1 MENNVHALIV
11 DDSKPVRSILT
22 KVLSGLQFQCIEA
35 SNGIEALDRLSH
47 MPRPALITLNRHM
60 PEMDGF
66 ELLGRIRRSQQF
78 QKLPVVMI
86 STDSSE
92 ASIQTAMSLGATD
105 FVAKPFT
112 PTELTKHLKKL
123 GLLKKTDTTTRKTS
137 ATALSSPSDLLKN
150 DKNQN
155 DSSQAPIRL
164 LLVDDSAAIRG
175 ILSKTFRDISG
186 IEVIGTA
193 ANGEK
198 ALIFL
203 EKEHVDIVL
212 LDIEMPVMDGL
223 ETLRH
228 LRKRYVKL
236 PVVMFSSL
244 TERGAKATLEA
255 LVAGAND
262 YVAKPN
268 GTDSKSIVDTIESE
282 LVPKIKAVYR
292 PQRFMQNSVKKKVAP
307 QSRSNLP
314 LVKKSKKISVIV
326 IAVSTGGPNALAEIL
341 PHVAV
346 AHAPP
351 IVIVQH
357 MPKEFTGHLANRLS
371 KTCNQ
376 RVREATDG
384 EALLPEHIYL
394 APGGIHLELQKHG
407 QDICLA
413 LHDGPPENSCRP
425 SADVLFRSAA
435 KLFTTDVVAI
445 VLTGMGSDGLQGSKV
460 IADAGGTIIAQD
472 ESSSVV
478 WGMPGQIVR
487 AGLADAIIPL
497 NAIGPDLA
505 MRILRQQK

>member
-92 ASIQTAMSLGATD
+92 ASVRAAMNLGAND
-105 FVAKPFT
+105 FIAKPFT
-112 PTELTKHLKKL
+112 PTEITKHLKKL
-123 GLLKKTDTTTRKTS
+123 GLLRKTDTTTSQTS
-137 ATALSSPSDLLKN
+137 VTTLSSPPDLLKN
-150 DKNQN
+150 DHTRN
-155 DSSQAPIRL
+155 DFTQAPIRL

-175 ILSKTFRDISG
+175 ILSKTFRDIPG

-228 LRKRYVKL
+228 LRKRYAKL

-244 TERGAKATLEA
+244 TER
-255 LVAGAND
+255 
-262 YVAKPN
+262 
-268 GTDSKSIVDTIESE
+268 TDSKSIVDTIESD

-292 PQRFMQNSVKKKVAP
+292 PQRFMQNSVRKTVAP
-307 QSRSNLP
+307 PSRSDLP

-341 PHVAV
+341 PHIVV

-351 IVIVQH
+351 VVIVQH

-371 KTCNQ
+371 KMCDQ
-376 RVREATDG
+376 RVSEATDG
-384 EALLPEHIYL
+384 EALLPQHIYL

-407 QDICLA
+407 KDICLA
-413 LHDGPPENSCRP
+413 LNDGPPENSCRP

-435 KLFTTDVVAI
+435 KLFTTDVVAL

-487 AGLADAIIPL
+487 AGLADAITPL
-497 NAIGPDLA
+497 DAIGPDLA